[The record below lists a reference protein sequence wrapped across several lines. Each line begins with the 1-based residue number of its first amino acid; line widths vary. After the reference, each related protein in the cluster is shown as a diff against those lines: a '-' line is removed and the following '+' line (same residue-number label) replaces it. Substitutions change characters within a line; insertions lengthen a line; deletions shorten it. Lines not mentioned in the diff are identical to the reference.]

1 MDSNM
6 IFIAALAAVVFLVI
20 KNKTDEAERK
30 KKLIHDLKENYGKE
44 ENREYTPVEYELIS
58 HYFKNKG
65 VEQGENIID
74 HITWNDLDMDN
85 FFISMNH
92 TLSETG
98 EEYLF
103 DMLHRPVFDVDV
115 LKERGRV
122 IDFFEKHEDER
133 LIAQQALAAMGHSKK
148 YSLSDYLKQL
158 DDLREENNVGH
169 MFCAL
174 LGLVSIAMI
183 FLRPPVGFVMV
194 LLATAVNVATYFKR
208 KSETDPYVRCFSYIV
223 RMLRETKALLALD
236 APELSEYIAKLKKDQ
251 DVLKELNH
259 GMFLLMSGRNL
270 TGSLM
275 ELPLDYIRI
284 FFHLDLMRFNV
295 MLRIVRK
302 NRAAIN
308 EMIEITGFLDSMIS
322 VGHFRKTLIKA
333 AEPEFVSGETVFS
346 AEEMFHPLLKK
357 PVPASIEAKRG
368 VLVTGS
374 NASGKSTFLKS
385 VALAA
390 LLAETIYT
398 VPADSLKMSFFMIY
412 SSMSIRDSISSGDSY
427 YMAEI
432 RAMKRIMD
440 AVKGRRDT
448 SILCF
453 VDEVLRGTN
462 TVERIAA
469 SSQLLKS
476 LSTDGVICFA
486 ATHDIELTHMLENYV
501 DNYHFSET
509 AGNGTITFSY
519 KLETGRAE
527 SRDAIR
533 LLDMIGYD
541 QSITKAAFETSNCF
555 METGAWPKL

>member
-1 MDSNM
+1 
-6 IFIAALAAVVFLVI
+6 
-20 KNKTDEAERK
+20 
-30 KKLIHDLKENYGKE
+30 
-44 ENREYTPVEYELIS
+44 
-58 HYFKNKG
+58 
-65 VEQGENIID
+65 
-74 HITWNDLDMDN
+74 
-85 FFISMNH
+85 
-92 TLSETG
+92 
-98 EEYLF
+98 
-103 DMLHRPVFDVDV
+103 
-115 LKERGRV
+115 
-122 IDFFEKHEDER
+122 
-133 LIAQQALAAMGHSKK
+133 
-148 YSLSDYLKQL
+148 
-158 DDLREENNVGH
+158 
-169 MFCAL
+169 
-174 LGLVSIAMI
+174 
-183 FLRPPVGFVMV
+183 
-194 LLATAVNVATYFKR
+194 
-208 KSETDPYVRCFSYIV
+208 
-223 RMLRETKALLALD
+223 
-236 APELSEYIAKLKKDQ
+236 
-251 DVLKELNH
+251 
-259 GMFLLMSGRNL
+259 
-270 TGSLM
+270 
-275 ELPLDYIRI
+275 
-284 FFHLDLMRFNV
+284 
-295 MLRIVRK
+295 
-302 NRAAIN
+302 
-308 EMIEITGFLDSMIS
+308 
-322 VGHFRKTLIKA
+322 
-333 AEPEFVSGETVFS
+333 
-346 AEEMFHPLLKK
+346 MFHPLLKK

-398 VPADSLKMSFFMIY
+398 VPADSLRMSFFMIY

-440 AVKGRRDT
+440 AIKGRRDT

-533 LLDMIGYD
+533 LLDMICYD

>member
-6 IFIAALAAVVFLVI
+6 ILIAAVAIVIFLFA
-20 KNKTDEAERK
+20 KNKTDEAARK
-30 KKLIHDLKENYGKE
+30 KKLIHDLRENYGKDE
-44 ENREYTPVEYELIS
+44 IREYTPVEYELIS
-58 HYFKNKG
+58 HHFKNKG
-65 VEQGENIID
+65 AAEGEDIID
-74 HITWNDLDMDN
+74 QITWDDLDMDN
-85 FFISMNH
+85 FFMSMNH

-103 DMLHRPVFDVDV
+103 DMLHRPVMDAEI

-122 IDFFEKHEDER
+122 IEFFDQHEKER
-133 LIAQQALAAMGHSKK
+133 LLAQQAFAAMGHPKK

-158 DDLREENNVGH
+158 DNLREENNVGH
-169 MFCAL
+169 MFCAA
-174 LGLVSIAMI
+174 LGIVSIAMI
-183 FLRPPVGFVMV
+183 FLKPPVGFVMV

-208 KSETDPYVRCFSYIV
+208 KGETDPYVRCFSYIV
-223 RMLRETKALLALD
+223 RMLRETRALLALD
-236 APELSEYIAKLKKDQ
+236 APELSEYIERLRKAQ
-251 DVLKELNH
+251 DTLKELNH

-270 TGSLM
+270 TGSIM

-302 NRAAIN
+302 NRDAID
-308 EMIEITGFLDSMIS
+308 ELIEIAGFLDSMIS
-322 VGHFRKTLIKA
+322 VGHFRRTLLTTS
-333 AEPEFVSGETVFS
+333 EPEFISDETVFS
-346 AEEMFHPLLKK
+346 AEDMFHPLLKK
-357 PVPASIEAKRG
+357 PVPATIEARRG

-385 VALAA
+385 AALTA

-398 VPADSLKMSFFMIY
+398 VPAKHVCMSFFKIY
-412 SSMSIRDSISSGDSY
+412 SSMSIRDSISAGDSY

-440 AVKGRRDT
+440 AVKTRAGA

-476 LSTDGVICFA
+476 LSTEGVICFA
-486 ATHDIELTHMLENYV
+486 ATHDIELTHMLENYI

-509 AGNGTITFSY
+509 AGEGTITFSY
-519 KLETGRAE
+519 RLEPGRAE

-541 QSITKAAFETSNCF
+541 QSITKAAFETSSCF